1 MAVQSTDLLVVNRTG
16 TNYKVAWQT
25 LKDDAAYTLPV
36 AAGGTLGGVK
46 VGTGLQ
52 IDGGGVLSANLPG
65 ALTYRGTRDLTAAPP
80 TAPAQG
86 DVYVNNKAGTIAA
99 GWTGL
104 TGTATLGEMVLWDG
118 TKWDI
123 VGNGGAA
130 GVTAVTGTAPVVVGG
145 TAQRPDISVSAA
157 TPTTDGLLTAADK
170 TKLDGIA
177 VASQP
182 GTVTTVTASSP
193 IHVTTATT
201 TPALTIDDATTAAK
215 GVVQLADGAAVTA
228 GTAGLVVTAD
238 QLKATNDAVALATAG
253 GLPDAPDGTADGT
266 KQYVRQVVRAGTAN
280 TKSWAEVT
288 VANATRTKAGVAEIA
303 TESEITAG
311 TDDSRF
317 ITPLGAKTTL
327 MPYNISTLTVLP

>member
-80 TAPAQG
+80 TAPAVG

-145 TAQRPDISVSAA
+145 TAQRPDITVSAA
-157 TPTTDGLLTAADK
+157 TPTTAGLLTAADK

-177 VASQP
+177 AAAQP

-193 IHVTTATT
+193 LHVTTATT
-201 TPALTIDDATTAAK
+201 TPALTIDDASVTAK

-228 GTAGLVVTAD
+228 GTAGRVVTAD
-238 QLKATNDAVALATAG
+238 QLKATNDAVALATSG

-280 TKSWAEVT
+280 TKTWAEVV
-288 VANATRTKAGVAEIA
+288 VAQATRTSAGIAEIA

-311 TDDSRF
+311 TDDARF
-317 ITPLGAKTTL
+317 ITPKGAKTTL
-327 MPYNISTLTVLP
+327 MPYDISTLTVLP